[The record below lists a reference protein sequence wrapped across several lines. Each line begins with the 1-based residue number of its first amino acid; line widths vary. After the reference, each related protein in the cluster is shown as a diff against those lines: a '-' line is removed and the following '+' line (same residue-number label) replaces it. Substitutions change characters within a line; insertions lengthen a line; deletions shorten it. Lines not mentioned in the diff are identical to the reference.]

1 MTNILLIRHGESMAN
16 KYEIFCGQSDY
27 DLTET
32 GFEQAR
38 VTANYIA
45 QHYQASCV
53 YASDLLRAFH
63 TGETIGAMCHCPVV
77 PDKNLREIHCGEWEE
92 AAFGEMLT
100 RWPDSYPVWL
110 NDIGH
115 VQCPGGE
122 SVKDVLS
129 RVLPLLTD
137 LARKHEGET
146 IVAATHGTVIRALMC
161 TLSGKDLAE
170 MKDIPWVSNA
180 SVTELVYDNG
190 AWRFGS
196 VGHDQHLGDL
206 STHLPDTV

>member
-45 QHYQASCV
+45 QNYQVACV

-77 PDKNLREIHCGEWEE
+77 PDKNLREIHCRVSKCLENCSVFFFSCGNCYM
-92 AAFGEMLT
+92 AACISKQL
-100 RWPDSYPVWL
+100 
-110 NDIGH
+110 
-115 VQCPGGE
+115 
-122 SVKDVLS
+122 
-129 RVLPLLTD
+129 
-137 LARKHEGET
+137 RKAFADPT
-146 IVAATHGTVIRALMC
+146 PA
-161 TLSGKDLAE
+161 
-170 MKDIPWVSNA
+170 
-180 SVTELVYDNG
+180 
-190 AWRFGS
+190 
-196 VGHDQHLGDL
+196 
-206 STHLPDTV
+206 